1 MGYVIFELVKLILIV
16 IGSLIGA
23 LIGAIFLRAAAKWV
37 AKLEVPFG
45 AAYCTVFLSTL
56 ANGILGFVLGI
67 AVGTATQSKE
77 AVNVLQ
83 VFMVPVGFVI
93 TAAIIS
99 RRIKVTFGR
108 ACLINLVMLA
118 LGIVIIG
125 GVAVAII
132 LAMHLLNYKYL

>member
-1 MGYVIFELVKLILIV
+1 MV
-16 IGSLIGA
+16 IGSLILALIGV

-37 AKLEVPFG
+37 AKIEVPFG
-45 AAYCTVFLSTL
+45 TAYVTVFLSTL
-56 ANGILGFVLGI
+56 VSCIPLGFVLGI
-67 AVGTATQSKE
+67 AVVTATQSKE

-118 LGIVIIG
+118 LGIVIFG
-125 GVAVAII
+125 GVSVVII
-132 LAMHLLNYKYL
+132 LAMHSLGFKYF